1 MQKRH
6 TDASLIETDGPQNPV
21 LTGWSS
27 LADQVI
33 HGSEAQI
40 RMQNLRYM
48 NMFAAGALCVFGAAC
63 AKKQVAVA
71 PPPPPP
77 PAVSTPAPRAA
88 TPAPAPRQTPTQPVA
103 RSTPPS
109 SYPNAAT
116 RARIDEL
123 IGRIQDAYFD
133 YDQHTLRSDAISTL
147 AADSKEL
154 ATILQQY
161 PGYKLK
167 IEGYCDERGS
177 AEYNVA
183 LGDARAKAAKD
194 YLVNAGVAAAQLD
207 TVSFGKE
214 QQVCTEHEESC
225 WQKNRRVHI
234 VAEKQNS

>member
-1 MQKRH
+1 
-6 TDASLIETDGPQNPV
+6 
-21 LTGWSS
+21 
-27 LADQVI
+27 
-33 HGSEAQI
+33 
-40 RMQNLRYM
+40 MQNLRYT
-48 NMFAAGALCVFGAAC
+48 NILAVAALSVFGTAC

-71 PPPPPP
+71 TPP
-77 PAVSTPAPRAA
+77 PAPVAAATPAPRAT
-88 TPAPAPRQTPTQPVA
+88 TPPPVRRETPTQPVA
-103 RSTPPS
+103 QSTPPS
-109 SYPNAAT
+109 NYPNAAT

-133 YDQHTLRSDAISTL
+133 YNEHTLRNDAISTL

-154 ATILQQY
+154 AEILQQY

-194 YLVNAGVAAAQLD
+194 YLVNAGVSATQLD
-207 TVSFGKE
+207 TVSYGKE
-214 QQVCTEHEESC
+214 NPVCTEHDESC

-234 VAEKQNS
+234 VAEKING

>member
-1 MQKRH
+1 
-6 TDASLIETDGPQNPV
+6 
-21 LTGWSS
+21 
-27 LADQVI
+27 
-33 HGSEAQI
+33 
-40 RMQNLRYM
+40 M
-48 NMFAAGALCVFGAAC
+48 NMIAVAALCVFGSAC

-71 PPPPPP
+71 TPPP
-77 PAVSTPAPRAA
+77 PAPVASTPAQPAA
-88 TPAPAPRQTPTQPVA
+88 TTAPAPRPAPPQPVA
-103 RSTPPS
+103 QSTPPS
-109 SYPNAAT
+109 DYPNAAM

-133 YDQHTLRSDAISTL
+133 YDARTLRSDAISTL

-154 ATILQQY
+154 ATILAQY

-194 YLVNAGVAAAQLD
+194 YLVNAGVSGSQLD

-214 QQVCTEHEESC
+214 NPVCTEHDEAC

-234 VAEKQNS
+234 VAEKENS

>member
-1 MQKRH
+1 MQNFLNAHNGPAAGTLRMQKFRYVNLLMVAALGLF
-6 TDASLIETDGPQNPV
+6 AS
-21 LTGWSS
+21 
-27 LADQVI
+27 
-33 HGSEAQI
+33 
-40 RMQNLRYM
+40 
-48 NMFAAGALCVFGAAC
+48 AC
-63 AKKQVAVA
+63 AKKTVAVKPPA
-71 PPPPPP
+71 PPAP
-77 PAVSTPAPRAA
+77 VVTTPAPTRAA
-88 TPAPAPRQTPTQPVA
+88 TPAPVRQQPPVQQAA
-103 RSTPPS
+103 RSTPS
-109 SYPNAAT
+109 KYPDAAT

-133 YDQHTLRSDAISTL
+133 YDAHTLRNDAITTL

-154 ATILQQY
+154 AEILRQY

-183 LGDARAKAAKD
+183 LGDQRAKAAKD
-194 YLVNAGVAAAQLD
+194 YLVNAGVAAGQLD

-214 QQVCTEHEESC
+214 NPVCTDHDETC

>member
-1 MQKRH
+1 MQ
-6 TDASLIETDGPQNPV
+6 SLRITNI
-21 LTGWSS
+21 
-27 LADQVI
+27 LAAATLFI
-33 HGSEAQI
+33 
-40 RMQNLRYM
+40 
-48 NMFAAGALCVFGAAC
+48 FATAC
-63 AKKQVAVA
+63 AKRTVAVST
-71 PPPPPP
+71 PPP
-77 PAVSTPAPRAA
+77 PAPAA
-88 TPAPAPRQTPTQPVA
+88 TSAPAPRETTPAPLARRETPAQPVA
-103 RSTPPS
+103 QAKPPA
-109 SYPNAAT
+109 YPNAET

-133 YDQHTLRSDAISTL
+133 YDQHTLRSDAITTL

-194 YLVNAGVAAAQLD
+194 YLVNAGVAAGQLD

-214 QQVCTEHEESC
+214 MPVCTDHDEAC

-234 VAEKQNS
+234 VAEKTNS